1 MRVPMSRLRTMHKI
15 VMTPTTRISIDGET
29 FILAEDCDVGDLM
42 GRIESASHGESG
54 FVTFASRSETLSVLV
69 TRYTRVMVSVEHS
82 VGEAPGSETG
92 AAQDW
97 YDDYPG
103 DNWV

>member
-1 MRVPMSRLRTMHKI
+1 M
-15 VMTPTTRISIDGET
+15 
-29 FILAEDCDVGDLM
+29 
-42 GRIESASHGESG
+42 
-54 FVTFASRSETLSVLV
+54 TFASRFETLSVLV
-69 TRYTRVMVSVEHS
+69 TRYTRVVVSVEHS